1 VNAFWAVGLEFHFHS
16 LFLVSECWAGISFPF
31 TFLFFFPFFPFLILT
46 AAKKICINVFIIVNF
61 KIGMAFPHRTSNA
74 LGG

>member
-1 VNAFWAVGLEFHFHS
+1 M
-16 LFLVSECWAGISFPF
+16 
-31 TFLFFFPFFPFLILT
+31 LT